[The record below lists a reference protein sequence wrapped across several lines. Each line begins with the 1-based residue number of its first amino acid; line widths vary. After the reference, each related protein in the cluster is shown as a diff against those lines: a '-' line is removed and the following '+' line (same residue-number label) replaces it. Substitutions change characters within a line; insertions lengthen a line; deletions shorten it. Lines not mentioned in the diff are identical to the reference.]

1 MNIRL
6 EDFVKEYICT
16 EQNIHIED
24 MQESVMQYGRMQR
37 KIDDTCQ
44 EIDKLTAIHDAYGEY
59 RLIHDKLEK
68 YHWFVKKLDLLDT
81 RSKIRMLHE
90 KTERGKE
97 DLLQLDEAKVSGT
110 ADRGADCK

>member
-1 MNIRL
+1 
-6 EDFVKEYICT
+6 
-16 EQNIHIED
+16 
-24 MQESVMQYGRMQR
+24 MQYGRMQR

-97 DLLQLDEAKVSGT
+97 DLLQLDEAKKSVEQQIGELT
-110 ADRGADCK
+110 ANSDELLKRIASTGYE